1 MKEIHPAKSCGR
13 MLSILLV
20 IAMSF
25 GLVACNGFE
34 ETAYKTIKSAA
45 VAYDS
50 AMQIAADHYKS
61 MDDAEDKAAF
71 WAKVESVAKP
81 VHASLVTA
89 KTACEAYSKATAA
102 YDSAKAAAGES
113 VTTEEQSTI
122 DRLSAEAVAAKA
134 AASAALDAVD
144 VSKLADSIRTII
156 NLF

>member
-1 MKEIHPAKSCGR
+1 MKKIHPAKGYGR
-13 MLSILLV
+13 ILSVLLV

-25 GLVACNGFE
+25 GLAACNEFD

-45 VAYDS
+45 TAYDS

-61 MDDAEDKAAF
+61 MNDAEDKAAF

-81 VHASLVTA
+81 VQASLVTA
-89 KTACEAYSKATAA
+89 KTACEVYSKATAA
-102 YDSAKAAAGES
+102 YEAAKASAGEN
-113 VTTEEQSTI
+113 VTAEEQSTV
-122 DRLSAEAVAAKA
+122 DKLSAEAVAAKA